1 MVIPVVAD
9 WYTKADNI
17 PRSPN
22 WRRKLRKLRSR
33 SRLHLREALKRRAS
47 QVMSWKW
54 QWSGKATGKGSKGKG
69 RSWNIWGTP
78 PKRKGEKKKD
88 KDQEEDKQIFPG
100 YDSLR
105 SSSSSQPSV
114 SELRTAL
121 KEAIKSTSGSNAS
134 DGSLVKAVQQ
144 IVGEDDDKEDLK
156 NQQKD
161 LNLRK
166 KLVAKISRLKKA
178 KMEKTRAWT
187 LYKEELKKHQDAE
200 QEKFKS
206 DMEGIDLEI
215 QKAMDKIEELDI
227 DAATRDVKGA
237 DAMDMDAATNRELKE
252 QLLLAQREQSN
263 TARMLALLQTQFN
276 AYVGQGAHGPM
287 PSEPRIAASP
297 SDLRKQRL
305 NAIEKTGPTYP
316 SQIPT
321 FRLDEDRERSPRRSE
336 PGGADSQ
343 ELNKLG

>member
-1 MVIPVVAD
+1 MEHMGIA
-9 WYTKADNI
+9 AEEE
-17 PRSPN
+17 
-22 WRRKLRKLRSR
+22 RRKEEGQRSR
-33 SRLHLREALKRRAS
+33 RRQADLPWIRLAQVLIVFTALCLGVEDSFKGGY
-47 QVMSWKW
+47 QV
-54 QWSGKATGKGSKGKG
+54 
-69 RSWNIWGTP
+69 NIWIQCI
-78 PKRKGEKKKD
+78 RWE
-88 KDQEEDKQIFPG
+88 
-100 YDSLR
+100 
-105 SSSSSQPSV
+105 SSQSCSADRWGRRRQGRFEEPTKGPQH
-114 SELRTAL
+114 EE
-121 KEAIKSTSGSNAS
+121 EASGQNF
-134 DGSLVKAVQQ
+134 Q
-144 IVGEDDDKEDLK
+144 IEEGQDGEDQSMDVIQGRAQE
-156 NQQKD
+156 
-161 LNLRK
+161 
-166 KLVAKISRLKKA
+166 ASRCRTG
-178 KMEKTRAWT
+178 EV
-187 LYKEELKKHQDAE
+187 
-200 QEKFKS
+200 QERH
-206 DMEGIDLEI
+206 GIDLEI

>member
-1 MVIPVVAD
+1 
-9 WYTKADNI
+9 
-17 PRSPN
+17 
-22 WRRKLRKLRSR
+22 
-33 SRLHLREALKRRAS
+33 
-47 QVMSWKW
+47 
-54 QWSGKATGKGSKGKG
+54 
-69 RSWNIWGTP
+69 
-78 PKRKGEKKKD
+78 
-88 KDQEEDKQIFPG
+88 
-100 YDSLR
+100 
-105 SSSSSQPSV
+105 
-114 SELRTAL
+114 
-121 KEAIKSTSGSNAS
+121 
-134 DGSLVKAVQQ
+134 
-144 IVGEDDDKEDLK
+144 
-156 NQQKD
+156 
-161 LNLRK
+161 
-166 KLVAKISRLKKA
+166 
-178 KMEKTRAWT
+178 
-187 LYKEELKKHQDAE
+187 
-200 QEKFKS
+200 
-206 DMEGIDLEI
+206 
-215 QKAMDKIEELDI
+215 MDKIEELDI